1 MTCNWGILGAGFV
14 ATRATI
20 PAIQCSRNG
29 HVWALASRDLARA
42 RALAAQWQIDRV
54 YDDYQALL
62 ADPAVDAVYIALPNH
77 LHHPWTLRAARAGK
91 HVLCEK
97 PLARS
102 LPEAEQM
109 LEACQQA
116 GVQLMEAA
124 MYRFHPRMRH
134 LKELLAN
141 GVLGSL
147 RFLHS
152 AFSFPLKDTGNY
164 RNSTAYGGGAL
175 LDVGCYCANALC
187 WLNGALPLTIRAF
200 TSYREAGGIDL
211 ESSALLRFANGS
223 LGHMQCSFVAAEYQ
237 SIEIVGSQGALV
249 APLAFTAWREDATL
263 LHLQE
268 GSQFRDEHFVPADP
282 YQLMVEHFADVLHG
296 EAAPVYPPQEA
307 LHTLAVLDA
316 IRARSEASP
325 EA

>member
-1 MTCNWGILGAGFV
+1 MICNWGILGAGFV
-14 ATRATI
+14 AARAMI

-29 HVWALASRDLARA
+29 HVGAIASRDLARA
-42 RALAAQWQIDRV
+42 QSLAAQWQIDRA

-97 PLARS
+97 PLTRS
-102 LPEAEQM
+102 VHEAEQM

-116 GVQLMEAA
+116 GAQLMEAA
-124 MYRFHPRMRH
+124 MYRFHPRMRR
-134 LKELLAN
+134 LKELLTSGA
-141 GVLGSL
+141 LGSP

-152 AFSFPLKDTGNY
+152 AFSFPLRDAENY
-164 RNSTAYGGGAL
+164 RNSLAYGGGAL
-175 LDVGCYCANALC
+175 LDIGCYCANALC
-187 WLNGALPLTIRAF
+187 WLNGASPVTIQAF
-200 TSYREAGGIDL
+200 SSYREAGGIDL

-249 APLAFTAWREDATL
+249 APLAFTAWRDDATL

-268 GSQFRDEHFVPADP
+268 GSQFRDEYFAPADP

-296 EAAPVYPPQEA
+296 EATPAYPPQEA
-307 LHTLAVLDA
+307 VQTLAVLDA
-316 IRARSEASP
+316 IRVCSETSP
-325 EA
+325 GV